1 MNSEKYIINW
11 LNISIGFLLMMIF
24 VGGVTRLTDSGLSM
38 VSWKP
43 VTGIFPPVNEEQW
56 VDSFDTYKNF
66 PEYKIKNY
74 NISLSDYKYIFIW
87 EYIHRMLGRLIG
99 LLFFIPFSYFLIKG
113 YLSRRLIPRLL
124 FVFILGGFQGFLGWY
139 MVKSGLVQNPHVS
152 HYRLASHLLLAFIIL
167 GLVYKIKLSL
177 IMKTK
182 NRILNYN
189 YYKNFINIIS
199 TILYFQIIYGAF
211 NAGLKTVNAINTF
224 PFYEGSILPLN
235 LLILKP
241 LYLNF
246 FENHLSVQFIHR
258 YFALIIL
265 ILVSVFS
272 YKLSFIKNRV
282 NIYTQ
287 YFLLI
292 VFLQT
297 MLGVLTLVANAP
309 LFFALSHQTMA
320 AFLIMLSFKIKH
332 MMEYE

>member
-1 MNSEKYIINW
+1 
-11 LNISIGFLLMMIF
+11 
-24 VGGVTRLTDSGLSM
+24 
-38 VSWKP
+38 
-43 VTGIFPPVNEEQW
+43 
-56 VDSFDTYKNF
+56 
-66 PEYKIKNY
+66 
-74 NISLSDYKYIFIW
+74 
-87 EYIHRMLGRLIG
+87 
-99 LLFFIPFSYFLIKG
+99 
-113 YLSRRLIPRLL
+113 
-124 FVFILGGFQGFLGWY
+124 
-139 MVKSGLVQNPHVS
+139 
-152 HYRLASHLLLAFIIL
+152 
-167 GLVYKIKLSL
+167 
-177 IMKTK
+177 MKTK

-211 NAGLKTVNAINTF
+211 NAGLKSVNAINTF